1 MTFGNVLTEYLGM
14 SYYFCLLY
22 NENISWAFQETEKGA
37 TAVLIHTYT
46 YIYILYKPC
55 SFQFLQVRSNKPLV
69 LAESIELICCKL
81 ANRKLANRKLANRYR
96 HAPFF
101 IRIYIYIYI
110 RNVISHPTK
119 VTEVKV
125 TWSAYND
132 RTKFRFGDTQKWWQ
146 RRRRWRR

>member
-1 MTFGNVLTEYLGM
+1 MTFGNILTEYLGV

-46 YIYILYKPC
+46 YIYIFYKPC
-55 SFQFLQVRSNKPLV
+55 SLQFLQVRSNKPRV

-81 ANRKLANRKLANRYR
+81 ANRKLANRYR
-96 HAPFF
+96 HAAFI
-101 IRIYIYIYI
+101 IRIYIYIYF
-110 RNVISHPTK
+110 RNVISRPTK

-125 TWSAYND
+125 TWSPYND

-146 RRRRWRR
+146 RRWQRRRRWRR